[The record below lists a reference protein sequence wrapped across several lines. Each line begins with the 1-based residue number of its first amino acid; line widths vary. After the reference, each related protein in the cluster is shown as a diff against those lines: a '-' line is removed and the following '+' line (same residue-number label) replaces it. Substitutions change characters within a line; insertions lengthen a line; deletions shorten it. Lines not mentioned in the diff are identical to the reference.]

1 MDVIRMAALAILGG
15 VLLQTGFHVPASAQ
29 STQSGQVVPKSALLQ
44 ELERCKGLHEQAVT
58 DARCQAAYKQSR
70 DNFFGTP
77 KPYEP
82 IAVEVA
88 PGVAQPKLVKPGTGP
103 ETPAK

>member
-1 MDVIRMAALAILGG
+1 MDVIRIVAVAILGG

-29 STQSGQVVPKSALLQ
+29 SGQAQTLPTNALGQ
-44 ELERCKGLHEQAVT
+44 ELERCKSLHEQAAT

-82 IAVEVA
+82 A
-88 PGVAQPKLVKPGTGP
+88 PVDAFPKTPDRPLTPSKAQGSNAPK
-103 ETPAK
+103 E